1 MRVSCHKVV
10 CLLGLGFL
18 AVGAGYAQKPALD
31 PARALTQYVHESWQ
45 DEDELPQL
53 SVTSIVQT
61 RDGYL
66 WLGTQEGLARF
77 NGTAFLTFDKGNT
90 EAFSKSHNIRALL
103 EDRSGTLWIGVIG
116 DGLVRYRDGV
126 FRRDS
131 LVAATRISALAGDRE
146 GAVWVGSFGEGLYRI
161 ADGRAMRF
169 GAKEGLPTDFITA
182 LHADREGRLWI
193 GARDGLF
200 RLDGAG
206 FTAFT
211 GAEGLSD
218 PYIESIHED
227 ASGTLWVG
235 TRAGLDQIRDGRV
248 VRQPF
253 PEALGGDVVAAIT
266 EDAAGSLWFG
276 MRKEGVVRY
285 RSGRFDAFGR
295 EDGLTNAGVRAFFI
309 DREGS
314 LWIGTD
320 GGGLNRLR
328 ESKFVSFGTPENL
341 SNDFVY
347 SVYEDAEG
355 AMWVGTEGGVNR
367 IADGSVTTLT
377 TRDGLSHDVVSSVY
391 GDGRGTLWFGTMG
404 WGLNRYADGRFTHY
418 TTKDGLAHNFV
429 SSLFDNGR
437 GTLWVGTDGGV
448 SRFREGRFE
457 NITTEEGLSG
467 NYVTALLE
475 DRAGVLW
482 VGTFDG
488 GLNRIED
495 GVITHFTEAD
505 GLGSN
510 TVLSFYED
518 GEGVLWIGTYRGG
531 LSRLKD
537 GRFTTFTVQD
547 GLYNDSIYRILEDE
561 QGRFWMS
568 SNRGIF
574 RVDRQALTAYAE
586 GAAEAVR
593 SVVYTRGDGL
603 RSREMNGGVQP
614 AGWKSRD
621 GRLWFPSVNGVAMI
635 DPAHIRRNEIPPPV
649 VIEEVVAGGGERLP
663 PHAFA
668 ELSPGQDRIEFQFA
682 GLSFVAP
689 EEVTYKYRLDGYDET
704 WSGPTSRHT
713 ATYTNLDP
721 GRYTFHVL
729 ARNGDG
735 VWSTTEAAFSFYL
748 KPFFY
753 QTTWFY
759 VLCFLGLIGL
769 VVAGHRVRVNRLKA
783 RQRELEH
790 LVDARTQDLRTAKDQ
805 IEAQANKLRDLD
817 RFKSRFFAN
826 ISHEFRT
833 PLTLMV
839 GPLENALY
847 GSYGALPEPLKN
859 QMQIML
865 RNALRLLRLINQLL
879 DLSKLE
885 SGKMH
890 LKTRPRN
897 LVELIEGI
905 VFSFTAFAEQKGI
918 ALAFTTTSEQ
928 IELYYEPDKLEK
940 VFFNLLSNAV
950 KFTPS
955 GGTIRVS
962 VTELPPDAG
971 APDGCVE
978 VRVQDT
984 GIGIP
989 AEHLPY
995 VFDRFRQVDDSN
1007 TREHEGTGIGLA
1019 LARELVLL
1027 HGGDIDVE
1035 STPGEGTT
1043 FTVRLLRGKR
1053 HLKKEEIVEEDFD
1066 ETAEPVTRGLI
1077 EMASADFNYMQRSD
1091 LGPSE
1096 VRDETPALEE
1106 APLVLVVDD
1115 NADIRK
1121 YVASCLEGR
1130 YRVAEARDGQAGLKQ
1145 ALTLRPDLI
1154 ITDLMMPKLDGLG
1167 LSEAVKGNEDI
1178 RHIPIILLTA
1188 KTSQEVII
1196 EGLEHGADDYVSKP
1210 FNARE
1215 LVARIDNLIRL
1226 RRQEAELRVFY
1237 EDLERIVQEQLKTIL
1252 VERERYEAEL
1262 IEARDRAEESA
1273 RLKTAILTNMSHE
1286 IRTPLAAILGYA
1298 QILSGEVGEQQQEF
1312 VDFIEQNGRRLMS
1325 TLNAILDLSRLEAE
1339 DLAVSRQ
1346 PVNVVAAALHTV
1358 ALFKPMARKK
1368 GLTLRAEGAR
1378 PEAVA
1383 HVDRAAV
1390 DRILNNLVGNAIKFT
1405 DEGEVVI
1412 TVEMD
1417 RKWVRL
1423 SVEDTGVGIGEAF
1436 LPKLFEAF
1444 KQESSGLSRSHN
1456 GSGLGLDIT
1465 RRLVQIMDGRIE
1477 VTSEKGKG
1485 TRFTVWLPRFTET
1498 DDDAPDT
1505 AKTPVRDVSAR
1516 ETPPRAPKDREP
1528 REARTEAR
1536 RTQPGQAVP
1545 RKR

>member
-1 MRVSCHKVV
+1 MRVFSNIVA
-10 CLLGLGFL
+10 CLWCLGFL
-18 AVGAGYAQKPALD
+18 AVGMGYAQKPALD
-31 PARALTQYVHESWQ
+31 PSKALTQYVHESWQ
-45 DEDELPQL
+45 DEDGLPQL

-77 NGTAFLTFDKGNT
+77 NGEVFLTFDKGNT
-90 EAFSKSHNIRALL
+90 GAFSRSHNIRALL
-103 EDRSGTLWIGVIG
+103 EDRSGTLWVGSIGG
-116 DGLVRYRDGV
+116 GLVRYRDGV

-131 LVAATRISALAGDRE
+131 LVAAAKISALAEDRE

-161 ADGRAMRF
+161 TEGGAMRF
-169 GAKEGLPTDFITA
+169 GEDEGLPTDFITA
-182 LHADREGRLWI
+182 LHADRAGRLWI
-193 GARDGLF
+193 GAREGLF
-200 RLDGAG
+200 RIDAKGL
-206 FTAFT
+206 TAFT
-211 GAEGLSD
+211 EADGLSD
-218 PYIESIHED
+218 PYIESLYED
-227 ASGTLWVG
+227 ASGTIWVG
-235 TRAGLDQIRDGRV
+235 TRGGVDQIRDGRV
-248 VRQPF
+248 IRQPLR
-253 PEALGGDVVAAIT
+253 EALGEDIVTAIT
-266 EDAAGSLWFG
+266 QDAAGSLWFG
-276 MRKEGVVRY
+276 MRKGGIVRY
-285 RSGRFDAFGR
+285 RAGRFDTFGR
-295 EDGLTNAGVRAFFI
+295 EDGLTNVGVRAFFI

-355 AMWVGTEGGVNR
+355 AIWVGTEGGVNR

-377 TRDGLSHDVVSSVY
+377 TQDGLSHDVVSSVY

-448 SRFREGRFE
+448 SRLKDGRFE
-457 NITTEEGLSG
+457 NLTTEQGLSS
-467 NYVTALLE
+467 NYVTAILE

-488 GLNRIED
+488 GLNRIEN
-495 GVITHFTEAD
+495 GAITHFTETD

-510 TVLSFYED
+510 TVLSFHED
-518 GEGVLWIGTYRGG
+518 AEGVLWIGTYRGG

-537 GRFTTFTVQD
+537 GRFTTFSVQD
-547 GLYNDSIYRILEDE
+547 GLYNDSIYRILEDD

-568 SNRGIF
+568 SNRGLF
-574 RVDRQALTAYAE
+574 RVDRRALTAYAE
-586 GAAEAVR
+586 GAVETVH

-635 DPAHIRRNEIPPPV
+635 DPAHIRRNEVPPPV
-649 VIEEVVAGGGERLP
+649 VIEDVVAEGGERLP
-663 PHAFA
+663 LHAFA
-668 ELSPGQDRIEFQFA
+668 ELPPGRDRIEFQFV
-682 GLSFVAP
+682 GLSFVAS
-689 EEVTYKYRLDGYDET
+689 EEVTYQYRLDGYDET
-704 WSGPTSRHT
+704 WSEPTTRRS

-721 GRYTFHVL
+721 GRYTFHVR

-735 VWSTTEAAFSFYL
+735 VWSRTEATFSFYL

-759 VLCFLGLIGL
+759 LLCFLGLIGL
-769 VVAGHRVRVNRLKA
+769 VAGGHRVRVNRLKA

-805 IEAQANKLRDLD
+805 IEAQANRLRDLD

-847 GSYGALPEPLKN
+847 GNYGALPEPLKN

-885 SGKMH
+885 SGKMN

-918 ALAFTTTSEQ
+918 ALAFTSAVEEL
-928 IELYYEPDKLEK
+928 ELYYEPDKLEK

-955 GGTIRVS
+955 GGTIRVGL
-962 VTELPPDAG
+962 TELPPDAEAVNG
-971 APDGCVE
+971 RVE
-978 VRVQDT
+978 VRVQAS

-989 AEHLPY
+989 PEHLPY

-1027 HGGDIDVE
+1027 HGGEIDVE

-1043 FTVRLLRGKR
+1043 FTVRLLRGR
-1053 HLKKEEIVEEDFD
+1053 QHLKKEEIVEEDFD
-1066 ETAEPVTRGLI
+1066 QTEEPVTRGLI
-1077 EMASADFNYMQRSD
+1077 EMASADFNYMQRPD
-1091 LGPSE
+1091 LEPSE
-1096 VRDETPALEE
+1096 AADETPTSAE

-1121 YVASCLEGR
+1121 YVASCLKGR
-1130 YRVAEARDGQAGLKQ
+1130 YRVAEACDGQAGLKQ
-1145 ALTLRPDLI
+1145 VLALRPDLI

-1167 LSEAVKGNEDI
+1167 LSEAVKGNEEI

-1252 VERERYEAEL
+1252 IERERYETEL

-1298 QILSGEVGEQQQEF
+1298 QILSGEVGAQQQEF
-1312 VDFIEQNGRRLMS
+1312 VDFIEQNGQRLMS

-1339 DLAVSRQ
+1339 DLSVSRQ
-1346 PVNVVAAALHTV
+1346 PVNLVDASLHTV
-1358 ALFKPMARKK
+1358 ALFGPMARKK
-1368 GLTLRAEGAR
+1368 GLVLRADGMQ
-1378 PEAVA
+1378 PEVVA

-1405 DEGEVVI
+1405 EAGEVAI
-1412 TVEMD
+1412 TVEAD
-1417 RKWVRL
+1417 GEWVRL
-1423 SVEDTGVGIGEAF
+1423 CVQDTGVGIGEAF

-1456 GSGLGLDIT
+1456 GSGLGLAIT
-1465 RRLVQIMDGRIE
+1465 RRLVQIMGGRIE

-1485 TRFTVWLPRFTET
+1485 TRFTVFLPRFIEP
-1498 DDDAPDT
+1498 DADAPET
-1505 AKTPVRDVSAR
+1505 AETPVRDASSRDASFR
-1516 ETPPRAPKDREP
+1516 TPEDREP

-1536 RTQPGQAVP
+1536 P
-1545 RKR
+1545 RRANPEADPRE